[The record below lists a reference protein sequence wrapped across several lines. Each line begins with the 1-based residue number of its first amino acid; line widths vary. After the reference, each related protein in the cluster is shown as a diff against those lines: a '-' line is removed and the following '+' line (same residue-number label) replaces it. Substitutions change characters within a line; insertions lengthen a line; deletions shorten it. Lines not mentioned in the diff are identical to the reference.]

1 MSLSM
6 AGMAERAGKTS
17 WKTWKTFL
25 SAFDNFVG
33 LVLKGLRYF
42 SEQWFY
48 KTLLGDYYFK
58 GVTLKQTEMA
68 LMI

>member
-1 MSLSM
+1 MPLSM
-6 AGMAERAGKTS
+6 AGMPERAGKTS
-17 WKTWKTFL
+17 WKACL